1 MTIAAAATTHGAAD
15 LSSAKRG
22 VAPVSWYEPT
32 RALSYN
38 RLCFSE
44 KVVERWDTRDV
55 PYRPTPLAL
64 YRAAEQARMVL
75 PKGDEKTPPATNGRR
90 RRIGAVFARV
100 TRALPGAETQVG
112 QCAVGLS
119 T

>member
-22 VAPVSWYEPT
+22 VAPVSWYGPT

-44 KVVERWDTRDV
+44 KVVERWGTRDV
-55 PYRPTPLAL
+55 PYRPTLLAL
-64 YRAAEQARMVL
+64 YRAAEQARMFYQRGMKKRL
-75 PKGDEKTPPATNGRR
+75 RQRTGGG
-90 RRIGAVFARV
+90 GA
-100 TRALPGAETQVG
+100 
-112 QCAVGLS
+112 
-119 T
+119 